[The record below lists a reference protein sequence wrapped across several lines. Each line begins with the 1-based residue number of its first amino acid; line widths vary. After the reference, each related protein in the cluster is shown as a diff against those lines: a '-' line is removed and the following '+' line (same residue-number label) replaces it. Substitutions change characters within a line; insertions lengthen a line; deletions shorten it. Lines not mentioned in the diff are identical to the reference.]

1 MLHAAPLPP
10 ISVVVCTRDRP
21 ALLARCLA
29 ALQELDYPACEVVV
43 VDSASRSS
51 DTAQVVAATPYRY
64 VREAQPGLD
73 IARNRGAAEAQHAII
88 AYIDD
93 DALAAPGWLR
103 GMASAFSAPEVALVT
118 GRVLP
123 AELATL
129 AQRLFEQ
136 YSGMDKGT
144 QPRIF
149 QRRTLRPPE
158 LIAVQHVGVG
168 ANMALRRSALA
179 ALGGFD
185 PALDVGRP
193 AGGAGDLDLFH
204 RALAA
209 GLTLRY
215 EPSALAYH
223 RHRREMHELWQQLY
237 QNGQSFGVYLLK
249 LGSRRTV
256 PRRAVVRFAL
266 GWVGGWLL
274 ARLAACLLGRLHF
287 PLELIWAELWGALHA
302 PAAYRATY
310 RHTTER
316 MLQEHEKEYMHDA
329 EPELSAPTS
338 QQ

>member
-1 MLHAAPLPP
+1 MLPAASLPP

-21 ALLARCLA
+21 ALLARCLT
-29 ALQELDYPACEVVV
+29 ALQQLDYPAYEVVV

-51 DTAQVVAATPYRY
+51 DTAQVVAATPYRA
-64 VREAQPGLD
+64 VREERPGLD

-103 GMASAFSAPEVALVT
+103 GVAHGFAAPEVALVT

-123 AELATL
+123 AELETR

-144 QPRIF
+144 QPRTF
-149 QRRTLRPPE
+149 RRGALRPRE

-179 ALGGFD
+179 LLGGFD
-185 PALDVGRP
+185 LALDVGTP

-215 EPSALAYH
+215 EPTALAYH
-223 RHRREMHELWQQLY
+223 RHRREMRDLWRQLY

-249 LGSRRTV
+249 LWSRRSV
-256 PRRAVVRFAL
+256 PRRAVARFAL

-287 PLELIWAELWGALHA
+287 PLALVWAELWGALHA

-310 RHTTER
+310 RHTADRMSGER
-316 MLQEHEKEYMHDA
+316 EKEYANDA
-329 EPELSAPTS
+329 QPELSAPTR
-338 QQ
+338 QR